1 MIQWTRR
8 RSLQFSSGIRKRNN
22 NRNKTWLLM
31 NIRCRNWYKRSNLFL
46 AQFSCVLQLLR
57 NNSVFLYYLWFSDIF
72 FSYFILS
79 AYSPFFNHFIWY
91 VTVRQFFG
99 IGFYWDGRRG
109 TWHLMGMKLCNVL
122 EKIYFCFWHKV
133 ELNRNA
139 VWGINTMLEWHRF
152 VKILYFYLTLFNLM
166 RILCCWV
173 L

>member
-1 MIQWTRR
+1 MIQWMRR

-72 FSYFILS
+72 SYFILS

-91 VTVRQFFG
+91 VTVRHFSELDFIEMEEG
-99 IGFYWDGRRG
+99 GLDTWWEWNYAMYWKRY
-109 TWHLMGMKLCNVL
+109 
-122 EKIYFCFWHKV
+122 IFCFWHKV
-133 ELNRNA
+133 ELNTNA
-139 VWGINTMLEWHRF
+139 VWGINTMFEWHRF